1 MIKGQTVVG
10 VILARG
16 GSKGLP
22 GKNLARLGGRPLI
35 AHTIL
40 AARGARTLDR
50 VILTTDSPEIA
61 AVGRRYGAEVPF
73 LRPARLARDTAHTP
87 PVIEHAVRHLERR
100 EGYRVDIVVTLQPTS
115 PFRHPED
122 IDRGVRMLAGNPR
135 LDSVISVKE
144 TAVPPYWV
152 FRPRRGRLYPFVED
166 GTDYFLKERQQ
177 LPLTVQPNGAL
188 YVTRRGLLA
197 RRGILVSAFGGGKT
211 GYVLMDALTS
221 VDIDGPM
228 DLVMANLLV
237 RRHPQLLRWA
247 RAA

>member
-10 VILARG
+10 VVLARD

-50 VILTTDSPEIA
+50 VILTTDSPAIA

-73 LRPARLARDTAHTP
+73 LRPKDLARDTTHTP
-87 PVIEHAVRHLERR
+87 PVIEHAVRFLERR
-100 EGYRVDIVVTLQPTS
+100 EGCHVDIVVTLQPTS
-115 PFRHPED
+115 PFRRPEH
-122 IDRGVRMLAGNPR
+122 IDRGVRMLAADPR
-135 LDSVISVKE
+135 LDSVVAVKE
-144 TAVPPYWV
+144 AAIPPFWV
-152 FRPRRGRLYPFVED
+152 FRTRRGRLVPFVSD

-177 LPLTVQPNGAL
+177 LERTVQPNGAL
-188 YVTRRGLLA
+188 YVTRRRLLA
-197 RRGILVSAFGGGKT
+197 ERGILVSAFNGGAA
-211 GYVLMDALTS
+211 GYVLMDPLTS

-228 DLVMANLLV
+228 DLVVANLLV
-237 RRHPQLLRWA
+237 KRHPELLPRR